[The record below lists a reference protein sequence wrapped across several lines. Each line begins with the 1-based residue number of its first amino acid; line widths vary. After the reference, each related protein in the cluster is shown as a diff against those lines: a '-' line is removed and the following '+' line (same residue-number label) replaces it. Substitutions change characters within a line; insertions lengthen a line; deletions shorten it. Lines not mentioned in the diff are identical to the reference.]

1 MENLTYQQRCFG
13 WASGHY
19 LGEEVDKTFW
29 DLDDDEQLEFLEENA
44 WEPFEGYAGKELYEW
59 INQLAWDIQN
69 KKFPMDNDQ

>member
-1 MENLTYQQRCFG
+1 MKNLTYQQRCFG

-44 WEPFEGYAGKELYEW
+44 WEPFEGYAGKELYQW
-59 INQLAWDIQN
+59 INQLAYDIQN
-69 KKFPMDNDQ
+69 KLYPTKED